1 MTLPFDRIAAVTLA
15 LVGLAVPAIP
25 REARAQH
32 QVTAAF
38 AITDPR
44 GEFDTNTDTGY
55 GFTGGYV
62 YAFGR
67 DRLFG
72 LGLTGLFQSYGRT
85 ERRAPLSPTIPEL
98 RVDVETTN
106 NTALFQGLIQI
117 KAPTGAVQPYLQAT
131 GGFGWFFT
139 TTSLQNPFTNATILS
154 DTNQSDGTWIWGGG
168 GGLLLRVYEG
178 ERRPDLDARGRVLG
192 QGRDPVRAYVDL
204 GARAVRGNEV
214 EYLTEGTLVTDE
226 GEVDIDRRLVESDI
240 EAVQYQIGVTV
251 EF

>member
-1 MTLPFDRIAAVTLA
+1 MTSSPFDRIAVILAFATLVA
-15 LVGLAVPAIP
+15 AGGP

-44 GEFDTNTDTGY
+44 GEFDANTDTGY

-67 DRLFG
+67 DRVFG
-72 LGLTGLFQSYGRT
+72 LGLTGLFQSYGRS
-85 ERRAPLSPTIPEL
+85 ERRAPLSPTIPDL

-106 NTALFQGLIQI
+106 NTALVQGLIQL
-117 KAPTGAVQPYLQAT
+117 KAPTGTVQPYLQAT

-139 TTSLQNPFTNATILS
+139 TTGLEDPFTGQTILR

-168 GGLLLRVYEG
+168 GGVLFRVYEG
-178 ERRPDLDARGRVLG
+178 QRRPDVDARGRILG
-192 QGRDPVRAYVDL
+192 QRRDPVRAYVDL
-204 GARAVRGNEV
+204 GARAIRGDEV

-226 GEVDIDRRLVESDI
+226 GEVDIDRRLVESEI
-240 EAVQYQIGVTV
+240 EAVQYQIGLTV